1 MGLSLV
7 LEATWRTPVV
17 EAMPKI
23 MSETKWADMAAVEVD
38 GDHVSGEGHGR
49 GQGMIEE
56 AI

>member
-17 EAMPKI
+17 EAMPEI
-23 MSETKWADMAAVEVD
+23 TSETKWADMAVVEVD
-38 GDHVSGEGHGR
+38 GDRASGERRGR